1 MAWCTDKSP
10 QTLSEKEVKLRS
22 SSEDEKK
29 KKVIVSCQKDILMLS
44 V

>member
-29 KKVIVSCQKDILMLS
+29 KVIVSCQKDILMLS